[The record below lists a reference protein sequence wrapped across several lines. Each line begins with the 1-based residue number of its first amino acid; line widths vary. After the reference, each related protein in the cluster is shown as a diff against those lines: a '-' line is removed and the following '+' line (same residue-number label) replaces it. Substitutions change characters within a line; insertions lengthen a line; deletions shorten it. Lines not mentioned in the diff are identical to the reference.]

1 MRIALIGAGRIG
13 AVHARSVAASPD
25 TELVL
30 VADPVDGAAER
41 LASAY
46 GAAAT
51 TDVGDVFADDA
62 VDAVVVGSPTAY
74 HVEQIVAAVEAGKAV
89 LVEKPVDLDLGRADR
104 CLAQVGDRADRVM
117 LGFNRRFDAALAEI
131 HRRAGAGEIGDIEQL
146 TIISRDPAPPPVEY
160 LAASGGIFR
169 DMTIHDLDMARFFLG
184 DIVAVQTVPQRLDPA
199 FAKTDDFDAA
209 VVTLT
214 AASGAVATIIN
225 SRHCAAGY
233 DQRLEAFGPRG
244 ALRVENHTATSV
256 VLDAAG
262 SSGARGPYLDFFL
275 ARYADAYASELA
287 AFVAAVR
294 DGAAPSPSLLD
305 GRQALALADAATESA
320 RTGRS
325 VAPAPVP
332 APSAVV

>member
-1 MRIALIGAGRIG
+1 MRFALIGAGRIG

-25 TELVL
+25 VELAL

-51 TDVGDVFADDA
+51 TDVADVFADDT
-62 VDAVVVGSPTAY
+62 VDAVIVGSPTPY
-74 HVEQIVAAVEAGKAV
+74 HVDQIVAAVDAGKAV
-89 LVEKPVDLDLGRADR
+89 LVEKPVDLDLARADW
-104 CLAQVGDRADRVM
+104 CLAQVGGRADRVM
-117 LGFNRRFDAALAEI
+117 LGFNRRFDAAFAEV
-131 HRRAGAGEIGDIEQL
+131 RSRVAAGEIGDVEQL
-146 TIISRDPAPPPVEY
+146 TIISRDPAPPPVAY
-160 LAASGGIFR
+160 LASSGGIFR
-169 DMTIHDLDMARFFLG
+169 DMAIHDLDMARFFLG
-184 DIVAVQTVPQRLDPA
+184 DIVNVHAVPQRLDPA
-199 FAKTDDFDAA
+199 LAEVDDYDAA

-225 SRHCAAGY
+225 SRHNAAGY

-262 SSGARGPYLDFFL
+262 VSGARGPHLDFFL
-275 ARYADAYASELA
+275 ERYADAYTRELA

-294 DGAAPSPSLLD
+294 EGTAPTPSLLD
-305 GRQALALADAATESA
+305 GRQALALADAATQSA
-320 RTGRS
+320 RTGLS
-325 VAPAPVP
+325 VAPAPIP
-332 APSAVV
+332 ASAAV